1 MSDMELAHT
10 SAACTSGR
18 QAPSMQQSS
27 GMHSSCSQL
36 FGRPR
41 RSQRQGSRGVQRLVA
56 AGMGIG
62 FTQPDFRVE
71 SELLVPESP
80 DYGLSVKQMQVLG
93 LTSEAWTKVP
103 EVSAVSGSLLSMND
117 LRIDGIIMGDLPAF

>member
-1 MSDMELAHT
+1 MK
-10 SAACTSGR
+10 
-18 QAPSMQQSS
+18 
-27 GMHSSCSQL
+27 
-36 FGRPR
+36 
-41 RSQRQGSRGVQRLVA
+41 RLVA

-62 FTQPDFRVE
+62 FTQPDFRVERE

-103 EVSAVSGSLLSMND
+103 EVSAVSGSLLRMIN
-117 LRIDGIIMGDLPAF
+117 LRTVGIIMEDLTAF